1 MPTIVIDLS
10 PEVYRRLE
18 EEARQ
23 LGKAPEAFIRELL
36 ETALQAQ
43 EETRPR
49 TAREVLQAA
58 GRVHPLSDALR
69 RQIIPGVSLDEVR
82 RVLTEAAGPTL
93 SAIILE
99 QRGPKP

>member
-10 PEVYRRLE
+10 PEMYRRLE

-23 LGKAPEAFIRELL
+23 VGKAPEVFTRELL
-36 ETALQAQ
+36 ETALHAQ
-43 EETRPR
+43 EEPRSR

-58 GRVHPLSDALR
+58 GRVHPLSEALR

-93 SAIILE
+93 SAFILE

>member
-10 PEVYRRLE
+10 PEIYRRLE

-23 LGKAPEAFIRELL
+23 VGKAPEAFTRELL
-36 ETALQAQ
+36 ETALRAQ
-43 EETRPR
+43 EEPRPR

-58 GRVHPLSDALR
+58 GRIHPLSELLR
-69 RQIIPGVSLDEVR
+69 RQITPGIPLDEVR
-82 RVLTEAAGPTL
+82 RALSRAAGPTL
-93 SAIILE
+93 STIVLE